1 MPGEA
6 SSAQGMDGR
15 QRQLLALL
23 LLVLALAVA
32 SYLPTFRSIVEKW
45 NSDAS
50 FSHGF
55 LILPISLWLAWRV
68 RDELARTA
76 FEPSVAGIAATA
88 ACVLAW
94 IIARGTGV
102 LVVEQFAAVALVPA
116 LVLAVLGW
124 RATRVLLVPLAFL
137 FFMVPFGRAL
147 VPFLMQATAQA
158 ATLLLQ
164 WTGIPVLRSYMYITI
179 PYGQF
184 EVARACS
191 GLNYFVTSLVLG
203 ILYGILFY
211 RGWRKRLLCVAAFVV
226 FPVLLN
232 ILRVYLIVLVSYLTE
247 FRFGPGTEHIVF
259 GRVFFLLVILLMFWI
274 GRRWQDPAAPAPG
287 PALRGFGAQSAAWPR
302 WWPAAAA
309 GALVLAG
316 PPIAADSVADG
327 RELRQ
332 SGARLVALP
341 HAAAGWAGPHGAGPW
356 RPHYQGGLVER
367 QAQYKDASGAPV
379 DVFVA
384 VYGLGTTAGAE
395 MISYGNV
402 VSRNEYGS
410 LAESAQRRLALAD
423 GRTLDVREVAV
434 REFGAERLVWHWYV
448 IGERQTPN
456 PYAVKALEAL
466 AFVTRATSYERVVTV
481 STPLD
486 EGARARLEAFLDA
499 HGACVARGFDAEA
512 CAG

>member
-1 MPGEA
+1 MAGA
-6 SSAQGMDGR
+6 AGTVTRMDAR
-15 QRQLLALL
+15 QSRLLALL
-23 LLVLALAVA
+23 LASLVLTGWA
-32 SYLPTFRSIVEKW
+32 YFPTFRSIVEKW

-55 LILPISLWLAWRV
+55 LILPISAWLTWRV
-68 RDELARTA
+68 RDELARTVFA
-76 FEPSVAGIAATA
+76 PSALGIAATA

-94 IIARGTGV
+94 VVARGTGV
-102 LVVEQFAAVALVPA
+102 LVVEQFAAVALVPS
-116 LVLAVLGW
+116 LVLAALGW
-124 RATRVLLVPLAFL
+124 QATRVLLVPLAFL

-164 WTGIPVLRSYMYITI
+164 WSGIPVLRSYMYITI

-226 FPVLLN
+226 FPVVLN
-232 ILRVYLIVLVSYLTE
+232 ILRVYVIVLVSYLTE

-259 GRVFFLLVILLMFWI
+259 GRVFFLLVILAMFWV
-274 GRRWQDPAAPAPG
+274 GRRWQDPAAPAPA
-287 PALRGFGAQSAAWPR
+287 PAHGNRAASAAWPR
-302 WWPAAAA
+302 WWPVPVACAV
-309 GALVLAG
+309 ALGGPLA
-316 PPIAADSVADG
+316 AADSAADVLALK
-327 RELRQ
+327 ED
-332 SGARLVALP
+332 GARLVALP
-341 HAAAGWAGPHGAGPW
+341 RSAEGWTGPGGAGPW

-367 QAQYKDASGAPV
+367 QAQYKDASGVPV

-384 VYGLGTTAGAE
+384 AYGLGATAGAE
-395 MISYGNV
+395 MISYDNV
-402 VSRNEYGS
+402 VSLSEHGS
-410 LAESAQRRLALAD
+410 LAESKRRSLALPD
-423 GRTLDVREVAV
+423 GRMLVVREVVV
-434 REFGAERLVWHWYV
+434 REFGGERLAWHWYV

-456 PYAVKALEAL
+456 PYVVKALEAL
-466 AFVTRATSYERVVTV
+466 AFVTRSTSYERVVTV

-486 EGARARLEAFLDA
+486 EGARARLEAFLEA
-499 HGACVARGFDAEA
+499 HGACVATGFDAEA

>member
-1 MPGEA
+1 
-6 SSAQGMDGR
+6 MDGR

-23 LLVLALAVA
+23 LLVLALATW

-68 RDELARTA
+68 RAELARTA
-76 FEPSVAGIAATA
+76 FVPSALGIAATL

-94 IIARGTGV
+94 VVARGTGV

-164 WTGIPVLRSYMYITI
+164 WTGVPVLRSYMYITI

-226 FPVLLN
+226 FPVVLN
-232 ILRVYLIVLVSYLTE
+232 ILRVYVIVLVSYLTE

-259 GRVFFLLVILLMFWI
+259 GRVFFLLVVLMMFWI
-274 GRRWQDPAAPAPG
+274 GRRWQDPAAPAPAHG
-287 PALRGFGAQSAAWPR
+287 TRLESAAWPR
-302 WWPAAAA
+302 WWPVPVACAVA
-309 GALVLAG
+309 LAG
-316 PPIAADSVADG
+316 PPVAADSAADALAVKENAG
-327 RELRQ
+327 
-332 SGARLVALP
+332 RLVAFP
-341 HAAAGWAGPHGAGPW
+341 RAADGWAGPAGAGLW

-367 QAQYKDASGAPV
+367 QAQYRDASGVPV

-395 MISYGNV
+395 MISYDNV
-402 VSRNEYGS
+402 VSLDEHGS
-410 LAESAQRRLALAD
+410 LAESARRSVALAD
-423 GRTLDVREVAV
+423 GRTLVVREVVV
-434 REFGAERLVWHWYV
+434 RDFGGERLVWHWYV
-448 IGERQTPN
+448 IGGRQTPN
-456 PYAVKALEAL
+456 PYVVKALEAL
-466 AFVTRATSYERVVTV
+466 AFVTRSADYERVVTV

-486 EGARARLEAFLDA
+486 DGARARLEAFLVA
-499 HGACVARGFDAEA
+499 QGACAAAGFNAEA

>member
-1 MPGEA
+1 MAGA
-6 SSAQGMDGR
+6 AGTLTGMDAR
-15 QRQLLALL
+15 QSRLLALL
-23 LLVLALAVA
+23 LAALVIAGWA
-32 SYLPTFRSIVEKW
+32 YFPTFRSIVEKW
-45 NSDAS
+45 DSDAS

-55 LILPISLWLAWRV
+55 LILPISLWLTWRV

-76 FEPSVAGIAATA
+76 FVPSVLGIVATG

-94 IIARGTGV
+94 VVARGTGV
-102 LVVEQFAAVALVPA
+102 LVIEQFAAVALVPS
-116 LVLAVLGW
+116 LVLAALGW
-124 RATRVLLVPLAFL
+124 RATRVLFVPLAFL

-158 ATLLLQ
+158 ATQLLQ

-226 FPVLLN
+226 FPVVLN
-232 ILRVYLIVLVSYLTE
+232 ILRVYVIVLVSYLTE

-259 GRVFFLLVILLMFWI
+259 GRVFFLLVILAMFWI
-274 GRRWQDPAAPAPG
+274 GRRWQDPVSTVPAAAS
-287 PALRGFGAQSAAWPR
+287 AAGARASSAWPR
-302 WWPAAAA
+302 WWPLPVACAVA
-309 GALVLAG
+309 LAG
-316 PPIAADSVADG
+316 PPVAADSAADALG
-327 RELRQ
+327 LKAN
-332 SGARLVALP
+332 GAGLVAFP
-341 HAAAGWAGPHGAGPW
+341 AAAPGWTGPDAAGPW

-367 QAQYKDASGAPV
+367 QAQYREAQGAPV

-384 VYGLGTTAGAE
+384 VYGLGTTAGTE
-395 MISYGNV
+395 MISYDNV

-410 LAESAQRRLALAD
+410 LAEDERRRVVLAD
-423 GRTLDVREVAV
+423 GGTLQVRQLVVPEY
-434 REFGAERLVWHWYV
+434 RGERLVWHWYV
-448 IGERQTPN
+448 IGERQTTS
-456 PYAVKALEAL
+456 PYVVKALEAL
-466 AFVTRATSYERVVTV
+466 AFVTRSTDSERIVTV

-486 EGARARLEAFLDA
+486 EGAQERLQAFIAA
-499 HGACVARGFDAEA
+499 HGSCVATGFRAEA
-512 CAG
+512 CTG